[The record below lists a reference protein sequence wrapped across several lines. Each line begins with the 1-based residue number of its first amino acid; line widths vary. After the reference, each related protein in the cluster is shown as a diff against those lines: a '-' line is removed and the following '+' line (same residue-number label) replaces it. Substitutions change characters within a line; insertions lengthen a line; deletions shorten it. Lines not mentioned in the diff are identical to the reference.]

1 MAKLKFALKSFDEN
15 TYQATSKA
23 WLKRTKGG
31 NSFPTEAEQVLEWV
45 HSHMVID
52 VQGDSVAFGLFKD
65 GVDVA
70 SAVAEISIQRKSSRS
85 RWMKMLRVRLSPEL
99 EDGVFQK
106 SMEALQDVQAAY
118 VAAVGGVLKLKF
130 EHDASTLKIYGRSAE
145 QLAFLQVLALK
156 MEEALKNHKVS
167 MNGRW
172 LVIENA

>member
-1 MAKLKFALKSFDEN
+1 MAKMKFSLKPFNEG
-15 TYQATSKA
+15 TYQATCKA
-23 WLKRTKGG
+23 WLKRAKGG

-45 HSHMVID
+45 HTHMSID

-70 SAVAEISIQRKSSRS
+70 SAVAEIYIQRRTARS
-85 RWMKMLRVRLSPEL
+85 RWMKMLRIRLSPEL
-99 EDGVFQK
+99 EEGVFQK
-106 SMEALQDVQAAY
+106 SMESIQDVQAAY
-118 VAAVGGVLKLKF
+118 VAAVSGVLKLKF

-145 QLAFLQVLALK
+145 QLSFLQVLALK

-172 LVIENA
+172 LVIEND